1 MLPRILP
8 WQLDG
13 LYPKMFRFLL
23 FPPCLFAKECSRRKS
38 PTIPICDRIEP
49 QYVFRN
55 DTFCISLLHTLF
67 KSIKGLIIYYI
78 PISLMVACT
87 LSLHQRLYS
96 IPTSQFMG
104 ESIIPNQSIR
114 EVNNIT
120 THFYN
125 QLNKSTASGL
135 YAIFNGKIM
144 LDGLSSSKQSNVGL

>member
-1 MLPRILP
+1 
-8 WQLDG
+8 
-13 LYPKMFRFLL
+13 
-23 FPPCLFAKECSRRKS
+23 
-38 PTIPICDRIEP
+38 
-49 QYVFRN
+49 
-55 DTFCISLLHTLF
+55 
-67 KSIKGLIIYYI
+67 
-78 PISLMVACT
+78 
-87 LSLHQRLYS
+87 
-96 IPTSQFMG
+96 MG

>member
-1 MLPRILP
+1 
-8 WQLDG
+8 
-13 LYPKMFRFLL
+13 
-23 FPPCLFAKECSRRKS
+23 
-38 PTIPICDRIEP
+38 
-49 QYVFRN
+49 
-55 DTFCISLLHTLF
+55 
-67 KSIKGLIIYYI
+67 
-78 PISLMVACT
+78 MVACT